1 MSEVVF
7 VLGGSS
13 GIGLE
18 TVKKFINEKAIVFN
32 GSRTQC
38 PVAGVTNFTVDVSNP
53 KTITDAVEKILS
65 EYGKIDIGIYCAGIS
80 IAAPADKTT
89 REDYSY
95 LFEVNM
101 FGAAEFVRAVTPVMK
116 AHNKGKL
123 LFVSSLAGELPVP
136 FEAYYSSS
144 KAALDAYVTELN
156 IELNQYN
163 IYATS
168 IVPGGVRTEFTQK
181 RKIYSDGEQIQNLNN
196 ATQTLAAI
204 EQQGLNAQKVAEA
217 IYNQAH
223 KKRPD
228 IICVVGFKNKVQY
241 AISRV
246 LPQKASVGVIKYMY
260 KQDNNG
266 NGNARV

>member
-18 TVKKFINEKAIVFN
+18 TVKKFINENYIVYN
-32 GSRTQC
+32 GSRSEC
-38 PVAGVTNFTVDVSNP
+38 PAAGVTNFTVDVANPETLSN
-53 KTITDAVEKILS
+53 AVEKILS
-65 EYGKIDIGIYCAGIS
+65 EHGKIDIGIYCAGIS
-80 IAAPADKTT
+80 IAAPAEKTT
-89 REDYSY
+89 RDDYRY

-101 FGAAEFVRAVTPVMK
+101 FGAAEFVRVVVPVMK
-116 AHNKGKL
+116 AHNKGRL
-123 LFVSSLAGELPVP
+123 IFVSSLAGELPVP

-144 KAALDAYVTELN
+144 KAALNAYITEIN

-181 RKIYSDGEQIQNLNN
+181 RKIYSDGEQVENLDK
-196 ATQTLAAI
+196 ATQTLATV
-204 EQQGLNAQKVAEA
+204 EQQGLHAQRVAEA
-217 IYNQAH
+217 IYSQAH
-223 KKRPD
+223 KKHPD
-228 IICVVGFKNKVQY
+228 IICVVGLKNKVQY
-241 AISRV
+241 AMSRV

-266 NGNARV
+266 NARV